1 VVAGDVTPEDVRALA
16 ETHYGVITPT
26 GTAKSERKWQPVA
39 PLTETQLITHSDP
52 KVRQPVW
59 SRYYVGYSQSRM
71 PKDAL
76 ALDVGLEI
84 LGGGMTSRLYQSL
97 VEQQQVAISANAYAW
112 TTLHDQGPAVLSAS
126 PAPGIELDTLEAAMM
141 SEVGKVLAEGF
152 TEAEVVRARN
162 KLAADAIYAR
172 DSQAGMAN
180 LFGGWLAIGGSVD
193 DILTYPDQ
201 VRSVTPDEALAAVR
215 AVFAPD
221 KHFIEAHLLPAEGDL

>member
-1 VVAGDVTPEDVRALA
+1 
-16 ETHYGVITPT
+16 
-26 GTAKSERKWQPVA
+26 
-39 PLTETQLITHSDP
+39 
-52 KVRQPVW
+52 
-59 SRYYVGYSQSRM
+59 
-71 PKDAL
+71 
-76 ALDVGLEI
+76 
-84 LGGGMTSRLYQSL
+84 
-97 VEQQQVAISANAYAW
+97 
-112 TTLHDQGPAVLSAS
+112 
-126 PAPGIELDTLEAAMM
+126 MM

-180 LFGGWLAIGGSVD
+180 LFGGWLAIGGAVD

-221 KHFIEAHLLPAEGDL
+221 KHYIEAHLLPAEGDL